1 MVTGFTNR
9 YPPNE
14 PYVVSFWGLSP
25 ARGRGTIRASS
36 QPGQIRRC
44 GFPLASHSGLLEL
57 LGKGILAHPANRA
70 FAPIAFR
77 LGSRPD
83 CFLMDRFPG
92 RHATDQLFDLREP
105 LLLQDAG
112 RDRGPISSR
121 AMYGERPIFG

>member
-1 MVTGFTNR
+1 M
-9 YPPNE
+9 
-14 PYVVSFWGLSP
+14 L
-25 ARGRGTIRASS
+25 
-36 QPGQIRRC
+36 
-44 GFPLASHSGLLEL
+44 LAVAEL
-57 LGKGILAHPANRA
+57 LVPVLTLGDLGAAGFRLPRTPVCWGYSAKESWHTPANRA
-70 FAPIAFR
+70 FAPIVFR